1 MRYNSID
8 TEKSNK
14 SNKYNL
20 FLNQAPKIDVKNLR
34 FIKILKNRENKI
46 NNPIEI
52 FNRNKDYLNKMLK
65 KKSPGR
71 FCKPFEGEYD
81 KKKQILFSPARMNHY
96 EELTNDMRQKYLKDK
111 DHFYTYSEQYL
122 TLSFPMIEQFRNEE
136 YLKYIDNKSKWIV
149 DKDFDRYKQP
159 EREKIFFPRIN
170 KEI

>member
-1 MRYNSID
+1 
-8 TEKSNK
+8 
-14 SNKYNL
+14 
-20 FLNQAPKIDVKNLR
+20 
-34 FIKILKNRENKI
+34 
-46 NNPIEI
+46 
-52 FNRNKDYLNKMLK
+52 MLK

-96 EELTNDMRQKYLKDK
+96 EELINDMRQKYLQDK